1 MVIIMVNNPYWLWES
16 EVSGEI
22 CDQLIKEVEWKDE
35 QPGLIGDGPGML
47 NLKTRK
53 TKIVF
58 ERWTKV
64 IGSILFSHVYSA
76 NISAGWNFKLRYPQD
91 TQIGAYSNK
100 GHYDWHQDL
109 GAPDSDN
116 HQRKVSAVLILS
128 NPDDYEGGEL
138 LLKPVKE
145 EIKFKLPKGSVI
157 VFPSFIEHK
166 VNVVTAGERYSA
178 VMWVDGP
185 AFV

>member
-1 MVIIMVNNPYWLWES
+1 MVINPYWLWES

-22 CDQLIKEVEWKDE
+22 CDQLIKEVDWKDE
-35 QPGLIGDGPGML
+35 QPAFVGDGGLPMFDL
-47 NLKTRK
+47 KSRKTRL
-53 TKIVF
+53 VF

-64 IGSILFSHVYSA
+64 IGSILFSHIYAA
-76 NISAGWNFKLRYPQD
+76 NFSAGWNFKLRYPQYI
-91 TQIGAYSNK
+91 QIGAYSDK
-100 GHYDWHQDL
+100 GHYDWHQDV
-109 GAPDSDN
+109 GEPYSDN
-116 HQRKVSAVLILS
+116 HQRKLSAVLMLS
-128 NPDDYEGGEL
+128 NPDDYKGGEL
-138 LLKPVKE
+138 LLRPVKE

>member
-1 MVIIMVNNPYWLWES
+1 MVINPYWLWES

-22 CDQLIKEVEWKDE
+22 CDQLIKEVEWKNE
-35 QPGLIGDGPGML
+35 QPGLIGGDGALML
-47 NLKTRK
+47 DLKTRK
-53 TKIVF
+53 TKVVF

-64 IGSILFSHVYSA
+64 IGSILFSHIYAA
-76 NISAGWNFKLRYPQD
+76 NISAGWNFKLRYPED
-91 TQIGAYSNK
+91 TQIGVYSDK

-109 GAPDSDN
+109 GPPSSNN
-116 HQRKVSAVLILS
+116 HQRKLSAVLILS

-138 LLKPVKE
+138 LLKSAKPVE